1 MATFVLVHGAWHG
14 GWCYRDTAKA
24 LRDAGHTVFTPTHTG
39 VGERAHQAAENITLE
54 THIRDVCGCIEA
66 EELNDVILCGHSYG
80 GMVITGVADRLADR
94 IKSLVY
100 LDAFVPENGDSLIG
114 LINKALPPEVAAVFV
129 GSFRGTALEGR
140 SGLMQPIPA
149 EMFNI
154 AQANRAWVDRRCVA
168 QALATFELPALLSG
182 DVNKVKQRLY
192 ILADGWDPSPFRHFA
207 AKFEGQPGW
216 RVTKLACSH
225 DVMVDLPLDL
235 ARELMALA

>member
-24 LRDAGHTVFTPTHTG
+24 LRDAGHTVFTPTHSG

-54 THIRDVCGCIEA
+54 THVRDVCGCIEA

-80 GMVITGVADRLADR
+80 GMVITGVADRMADR

-100 LDAFVPENGDSLIG
+100 LDAFVPENGESLID
-114 LINKALPPEVAAVFV
+114 LINKALPSEVAAVFV

-140 SGLMQPIPA
+140 SGRMQPIPA

-182 DVNKVKQRLY
+182 DVNKVTQRLY

-207 AKFEGQPGW
+207 AKFDGQPGW
-216 RVTKLACSH
+216 RVTRLPCSH
-225 DVMVDLPLDL
+225 DVMVDMPQEL

>member
-24 LRDAGHTVFTPTHTG
+24 LRAAGHTVFTPTHTG

-207 AKFEGQPGW
+207 AKLEGQPGW
-216 RVTKLACSH
+216 RVTKLTCSH
-225 DVMVDLPLDL
+225 DVMVDMPQEL